1 MAARN
6 YDAILLDLDG
16 TLVDEH
22 DRIHPHTL
30 RSLRAAADRGARVMI
45 ATGRSELATI
55 PVVEQLGID
64 NPAVV
69 FNGAAL
75 WCPSKRRLIE
85 ERVLS
90 ERTLARLVKFGT
102 ESGLMTVAMCDGAKF
117 ATSPRDDA
125 EASALRDMTG
135 VHHVEPG
142 AMLHLRAMRV
152 TFFSQKHAT
161 SDELAVEVERT
172 ANQPVYITHFP
183 LNCLPHHRASKL
195 IVCDVHPPCRG
206 KAEALRWLLDEHAI
220 RPERV
225 VAVGDAGN
233 DVPMMT
239 EAGLGCAMGNAYP
252 EALAVADRV
261 LGPNDTGTIGEL
273 VDELFLSNG

>member
-1 MAARN
+1 MASRN

-16 TLVDEH
+16 TLVDES
-22 DRIHPHTL
+22 DRIHPRTL
-30 RSLRAAADRGARVMI
+30 AALRAAAEQGVRVMI

-55 PVVEQLGID
+55 PVVEQLGIL

-69 FNGAAL
+69 FNGAAM

-90 ERTLARLVKFGT
+90 ERTLARLVRFGL
-102 ESGLMTVAMCDGAKF
+102 ERGLMTVAMCEGIKY
-117 ATSPRDDA
+117 ATSPRNDA
-125 EASALRDMTG
+125 EWSALRDMTA
-135 VHHVEPG
+135 VEYVDPER
-142 AMLHLRAMRV
+142 MERLRAMRV
-152 TFFSQKHAT
+152 TFFSDTHAR
-161 SDELAVEVERT
+161 SDDVAAELESAVS
-172 ANQPVYITHFP
+172 QPMYITHFP
-183 LNCLPHHRASKL
+183 LNCLPHHRDSKL
-195 IVCDVHPPCRG
+195 LVCDVHPPCRG

-261 LGPNDTGTIGEL
+261 LGTCDSGTIGEL
-273 VDELFLSNG
+273 VEELFLGRS